1 MKKEENAVIKM
12 KSQKIKK
19 TMDKDNLIIG
29 IVVGIVVLLTVAL
42 VSYYF
47 CFAGSEELV
56 SYDDGEVTRE
66 EYEIYYKSIVPTL
79 VYYYGYNPADL
90 ATYIAENAVSD
101 EVAYKKAIEAGFDE
115 SKISKE
121 DKEYIDQN
129 FESEDS
135 LNSIRKMGLDP
146 EKVKDVYYKQAIV
159 STYMEDLETKVTV
172 DEMKAYLKE
181 TEGEKADF
189 NIYNT
194 RHILLLFKEDMTDKE
209 KADLLKKAK
218 DLLAKAKKGE
228 DFAKLA
234 KENSDDSSAQEGGVV
249 PITNNNTV
257 YEEYMNAV
265 LKLKAGKIYDSV
277 VETQAGYHII
287 KLDSIDKEGRLTDE
301 NEIATYVNA
310 KFADF
315 AKEANYEI
323 DEERVKTIA
332 ADLAIEMG
340 LVATENTETEI
351 EETTETEKKED
362 TKKETETKTEEK

>member
-29 IVVGIVVLLTVAL
+29 IVVAIVVLLTVGL
-42 VSYYF
+42 VAYYF
-47 CFAGSEELV
+47 CFAGSEKLAT
-56 SYDDGEVTRE
+56 YNDGEVTRE

-79 VYYYGYNPADL
+79 VYYYGYDPADL
-90 ATYIAENAVSD
+90 ATYIAENAISD
-101 EVAYKKAIEAGFDE
+101 EIAYNKAIDAGFDE
-115 SKISKE
+115 SSISDE
-121 DKEYIDQN
+121 DKEYIDKN

-135 LNSIRKMGLDP
+135 LNSIRKMGLNPD
-146 EKVKDVYYKQAIV
+146 KVKDTYYKQAIV
-159 STYMEDLETKVTV
+159 SAYMKDLETKVTV
-172 DEMKAYLKE
+172 DEMKEYLKE
-181 TEGEKADF
+181 TEGEDADF

-194 RHILLLFKEDMTDKE
+194 RHILLMFEDGMADKE
-209 KADLLKKAK
+209 KAELLKKAK
-218 DLLAKAKKGE
+218 DLLAKAKKGT

-234 KENSDDSSAQEGGVV
+234 KENSDDSSAQDGGVV
-249 PITNNNTV
+249 EITNNNTV

-301 NEIATYVNA
+301 NEIATYVNSKLA
-310 KFADF
+310 EYAE
-315 AKEANYEI
+315 EANYEI

-332 ADLAIEMG
+332 ADLALEMG
-340 LVATENTETEI
+340 LVSTEDATEEVETETE
-351 EETTETEKKED
+351 
-362 TKKETETKTEEK
+362 TEE

>member
-19 TMDKDNLIIG
+19 TIDKDNLIIG
-29 IVVGIVVLLTVAL
+29 IVVGIVVLLTVVL
-42 VSYYF
+42 VAYYF
-47 CFAGSEELV
+47 CFAGSEKLV
-56 SYDDGEVTRE
+56 SSDDGEVSRE

-79 VYYYGYNPADL
+79 VYSYGYNPADL
-90 ATYIAENAVSD
+90 ATYIAENAISD
-101 EVAYKKAIEAGFDE
+101 EIAYNKAIAAGFDE
-115 SKISKE
+115 SKIADE

-135 LNSIRKMGLDP
+135 LNAIRKMGLNPD
-146 EKVKDVYYKQAIV
+146 KVKEVYYKQAVV
-159 STYMEDLETKVTV
+159 SAYMEDLETKVTV
-172 DEMKAYLKE
+172 DEMKEYLKE
-181 TEGEKADF
+181 AEGENADF

-194 RHILLLFKEDMTDKE
+194 RHILLLFEEDMTDKE
-209 KADLLKKAK
+209 KAELLKKAK

-234 KENSDDSSAQEGGVV
+234 KENSDDSSASEGGVV
-249 PITNNNTV
+249 PITNNDTV

-287 KLDSIDKEGRLTDE
+287 KLDSIDKEGRLTDK

-315 AKEANYEI
+315 AKEANYEM
-323 DEERVKTIA
+323 DEERIKTIA
-332 ADLAIEMG
+332 ADLALELG
-340 LVATENTETEI
+340 LVSAED
-351 EETTETEKKED
+351 TTETEVEE
-362 TKKETETKTEEK
+362 TKNEAETKTKTEEK